1 MSVEKYDSWN
11 KVKKEISVQNNFT
24 TFKIREIYWLKVG
37 QNVGYETQGK
47 GDDFLRPVLIFRKF
61 SRDTFLGIPLTT
73 SIKDDMFH
81 YKFNYKKG
89 KDSCASLSQ
98 IKLFDAKRIN
108 QKDGKMNI
116 DSFND
121 LKEKLKKLMDL

>member
-1 MSVEKYDSWN
+1 MIVGIKL
-11 KVKKEISVQNNFT
+11 KKKFLY
-24 TFKIREIYWLKVG
+24 KII
-37 QNVGYETQGK
+37 
-47 GDDFLRPVLIFRKF
+47 LRPVLIFRKF

-121 LKEKLKKLMDL
+121 LKEKLKKLMDLYLSPKNFRGFLRTGSVEDNYNKFLEKMQEEN